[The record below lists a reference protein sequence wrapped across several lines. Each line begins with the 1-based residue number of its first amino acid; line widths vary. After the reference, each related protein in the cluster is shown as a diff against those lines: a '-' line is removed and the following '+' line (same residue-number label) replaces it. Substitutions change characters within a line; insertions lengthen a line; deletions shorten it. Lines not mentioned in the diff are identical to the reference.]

1 MSEVEIDNQNETPSS
16 IFRPILFSQN
26 NNVKQLKEKD
36 FSLDK
41 RELICL
47 NFDDCIAVLFY
58 SNNKESQELCKIWA
72 GAASQSVG
80 TIFCACNLD
89 LEKGVTDN
97 FNRLNEADRAHPLY
111 WARLQGYPFILV
123 YRQGWP
129 AAMYNGERNSQA
141 ILDFALTLACNP
153 NYVEKINSFKSTVS
167 DENLSGIET
176 KTEEKEKTSSK
187 EFTRETPVRKS
198 IKPMKEEAVIET
210 TTSTGNIAMP
220 IKRELPSKKIDKT
233 K

>member
-1 MSEVEIDNQNETPSS
+1 M
-16 IFRPILFSQN
+16 ILNLSKIKTESLLLFCRDLILSY
-26 NNVKQLKEKD
+26 KD
-36 FSLDK
+36 K
-41 RELICL
+41 
-47 NFDDCIAVLFY
+47 V
-58 SNNKESQELCKIWA
+58 
-72 GAASQSVG
+72 
-80 TIFCACNLD
+80 D
-89 LEKGVTDN
+89 LENSTESKQEVS
-97 FNRLNEADRAHPLY
+97 NRLNEEDRAHPLY
-111 WARLQGYPFILV
+111 WARLQGYPFILI

-153 NYVEKINSFKSTVS
+153 NYIEKINSFKSTVS

-198 IKPMKEEAVIET
+198 IKPMKEEVVIET
-210 TTSTGNIAMP
+210 TTSTGDIAMP
-220 IKRELPSKKIDKT
+220 IKRELPSKKIDNT